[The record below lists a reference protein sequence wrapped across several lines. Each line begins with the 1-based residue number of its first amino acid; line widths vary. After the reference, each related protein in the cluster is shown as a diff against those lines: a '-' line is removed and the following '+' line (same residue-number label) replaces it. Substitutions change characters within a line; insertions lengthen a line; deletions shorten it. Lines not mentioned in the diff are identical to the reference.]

1 MRRVFILFLSVLC
14 ATFLGAVPA
23 MAVEA
28 DEVATAAA
36 NDGYYVERGA
46 SITEQQAGDLVG
58 QMRNAGEGF
67 VLVVL
72 SNEPTA
78 GATTFADN
86 VQFAMG
92 RGIVVVIAPESV
104 GYAGVGEVF
113 DEVDLENGLEAAAND
128 GGSDYDLAAA
138 FVSQLTGVPV
148 VAPTTPVPVPT
159 TVAAP
164 APTTQQPATSSGG
177 GGNGFLWL
185 LLVVGGGLFIWWM
198 FRRAKARSKP
208 EQVDDGSLAK
218 ARYVI
223 QEQLNDVANDILAME
238 DEVRVA
244 DNDRADRFY
253 QQASRAY
260 NDVSEVLTETKT
272 AQGLLDLSNKLD
284 VAIWQLDS
292 AEAIL
297 DDKPL
302 PERPDPKRL
311 ERPPTPGRT
320 PSRTTAPPPRATV
333 PGPSSYQRRPT
344 RKSSPG
350 GGGLM
355 DLLIMVGGAVASSRR
370 KQPTR
375 RPSSGRTSGGGLG
388 GGLGDLFRRKSQP
401 TTRRPSSPAPPRSQS
416 GRGSNPVPGPG
427 RRATPS
433 SGRTQMPKPKSRKGT
448 SGRVRSGRKR
458 RRK

>member
-1 MRRVFILFLSVLC
+1 MRRPFTLLLFLLC
-14 ATFLGAVPA
+14 AVFVMAAPA
-23 MAVEA
+23 IAVEA

-36 NDGYYVERGA
+36 NDGFYVERGA
-46 SITEQQAGDLVG
+46 SISEQQAGDLVAR
-58 QMRNAGEGF
+58 MRNAGEGF

-72 SNEPTA
+72 SNEPAA

-92 RGIVVVIAPESV
+92 RGIVVVIAPESL
-104 GYAGVGEVF
+104 GYAGVGEIF
-113 DEVDLENGLEAAAND
+113 NEAELESGLDVAASTV
-128 GGSDYDLAAA
+128 GSDFDLAAA
-138 FVSQLTGVPV
+138 FVSQLTGTPV
-148 VAPTTPVPVPT
+148 TPPAPVPVPT

-164 APTTQQPATSSGG
+164 APAPQQPATSSGG
-177 GGNGFLWL
+177 GGSGFLWL
-185 LLVVGGGLFIWWM
+185 ILIVGGGLFIWWM
-198 FRRAKARSKP
+198 MRRAKARSKP
-208 EQVDDGSLAK
+208 QPVDDGSLAK

-253 QQASRAY
+253 QQASQAY
-260 NDVSEVLTETKT
+260 NDVSEALPETKT

-284 VAIWQLDS
+284 AAIWQLDS

-297 DDKPL
+297 DNNPL
-302 PERPDPKRL
+302 PERPEPKRL
-311 ERPPTPGRT
+311 EPAQTPGRA
-320 PSRTTAPPPRATV
+320 PDRTTAPPPRATV

-355 DLLIMVGGAVASSRR
+355 DLLIMVGGAVASGRR
-370 KQPTR
+370 KQSTR
-375 RPSSGRTSGGGLG
+375 RPNSGRPSGGGLG

-401 TTRRPSSPAPPRSQS
+401 TTRRPSSPTPPPSQS
-416 GRGSNPVPGPG
+416 GRSSNPVPGPG
-427 RRATPS
+427 RPATPS
-433 SGRTQMPKPKSRKGT
+433 SSRSQRPKTQSRKGT

-458 RRK
+458 RKK

>member
-1 MRRVFILFLSVLC
+1 MRRPFILFLSVLC
-14 ATFLGAVPA
+14 ALFVVAAPA
-23 MAVEA
+23 IAVEA
-28 DEVATAAA
+28 DEVAAAAA
-36 NDGYYVERGA
+36 NDGFYVERGA
-46 SITEQQAGDLVG
+46 SISEQQAGDLVA
-58 QMRNAGEGF
+58 RLRDAGEGF

-72 SNEPTA
+72 SNEPAA

-92 RGIVVVIAPESV
+92 RGIVLVIAPESL
-104 GYAGVGEVF
+104 GYTGVGDVF
-113 DEVDLENGLEAAAND
+113 DEADLENALEAAASN

-138 FVSQLTGVPV
+138 FVSELTGTPV
-148 VAPTTPVPVPT
+148 VTPATPVPVPT

-177 GGNGFLWL
+177 GGSGFLWFIL
-185 LLVVGGGLFIWWM
+185 IVGGGLFLWWM

-208 EQVDDGSLAK
+208 QPADDGNLAK
-218 ARYVI
+218 ARHVI

-260 NDVSEVLTETKT
+260 NDVSEVLPETKT

-284 VAIWQLDS
+284 AAIWQLDS

-297 DDKPL
+297 DNNPL
-302 PERPDPKRL
+302 PERPEPKRL
-311 ERPPTPGRT
+311 EPAPTPGRT
-320 PSRTTAPPPRATV
+320 PDRTTAPPPRATV

-355 DLLIMVGGAVASSRR
+355 DLLIMVGGAVASGRR
-370 KQPTR
+370 KQSTR
-375 RPSSGRTSGGGLG
+375 RPNSGRPSGGGLG
-388 GGLGDLFRRKSQP
+388 GGLG
-401 TTRRPSSPAPPRSQS
+401 
-416 GRGSNPVPGPG
+416 
-427 RRATPS
+427 
-433 SGRTQMPKPKSRKGT
+433 
-448 SGRVRSGRKR
+448 
-458 RRK
+458 